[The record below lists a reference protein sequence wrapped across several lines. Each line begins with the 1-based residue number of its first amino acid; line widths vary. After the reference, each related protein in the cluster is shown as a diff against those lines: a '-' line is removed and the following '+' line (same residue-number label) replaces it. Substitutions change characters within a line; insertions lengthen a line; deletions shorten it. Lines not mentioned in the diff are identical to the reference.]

1 MIRPIRP
8 IAAVLFAALA
18 LHVNQGVAQTSDASQ
33 AVTPYRIF
41 AVVWRGETDVERGFR
56 DYLTQRGIPFE
67 MTLRN
72 LNLDR
77 GNAPPI
83 VQEIK
88 RVRPDLIYTWGTSTT
103 TSIVGKI
110 DTESPESFV
119 RDIPGVFT
127 IVAYP
132 TAARIVESFENP
144 GRMVTGVRFLASVE
158 SHLHT
163 IQAYRPFKTIA
174 VIYNDAASNSRI
186 NVKQLIEFAPNLGM
200 TVIPLPVP
208 KNEAGKPDPESLP
221 GLVTQAKE
229 KGAELLY
236 MGPDAFIVRNAN
248 AYTAAAISAGLPTF
262 SATQAPL
269 KNSRAMFGLV
279 TDYHTLGKLTALQAE
294 RILVE
299 KRRPEDLPVAR
310 LSRYKLWINIDVARE
325 LSMYPPHGHDRDRRL
340 QDQPPRKARNR
351 GQEVPGRCCYVL
363 ESVCSSSWPSP
374 SSALVS
380 RSPR

>member
-1 MIRPIRP
+1 MIRPIRLV
-8 IAAVLFAALA
+8 AAVLFAALA
-18 LHVNQGVAQTSDASQ
+18 LPANQGAAQTSDSSQ

-72 LNLDR
+72 LQLDR

-127 IVAYP
+127 VVAYP

-144 GRMVTGVRFLASVE
+144 GRMVTGVGFLASVE

-186 NVKQLIEFAPNLGM
+186 NVQQLVEFAPNLGM

-208 KNEAGKPDPESLP
+208 KNEAGKPDAETLP
-221 GLVTQAKE
+221 GLVMQARE

-248 AYTAAAISAGLPTF
+248 AYTAAAIAAGLPTF
-262 SATQAPL
+262 SAVQAPL

-310 LSRYKLWINIDVARE
+310 LARYKLWINIDVARE
-325 LSMYPPHGHDRDRRL
+325 LSMYPPMDMIAIADFKTS
-340 QDQPPRKARNR
+340 P
-351 GQEVPGRCCYVL
+351 L
-363 ESVCSSSWPSP
+363 EG
-374 SSALVS
+374 
-380 RSPR
+380 